1 MANGIADILP
11 LQPFRVW
18 VLNTSNQD
26 RVLPK
31 GMVIGHALPHPRG
44 IVNLVPE
51 EPPPVAG
58 RPDVDGKDGRKL

>member
-11 LQPFRVW
+11 LQPLRVR

-31 GMVIGHALPHPRG
+31 GMVIGHALPHPKW
-44 IVNLVPE
+44 IVKVLSE
-51 EPPPVAG
+51 EPPPVAD
-58 RPDVDGKDGRKL
+58 RPDVDGDI